1 MQTAAVNHQ
10 QHFKSKRQ
18 FKIWEK
24 QQKEN
29 AAKRLNRALYA
40 NQSPFRYAER
50 IYKSRMISDADARE
64 IVDFSNLS
72 NNTIQVQNNIV
83 QVPLKHDLGTLS
95 NAFGD
100 MPHRS
105 NYALVMRNVPG
116 LIVIPNAFSP
126 NAQRQLVKHC
136 LRDYAKP
143 PHTSN
148 LDGHYHVPKD
158 GIWPLYE
165 QEKKGLVVPGD
176 ANYYIPSKTVPQDQD
191 NMYPATIED
200 ADDDALSVASSMYS
214 DISGKSA
221 RAASSPTQMLKK
233 QRWVTLGYQY
243 HWGTKK
249 YNLEDPI
256 PIPSDI
262 SDLMK
267 AVVKATED
275 IGCQDAEIPWKNQY
289 RGADFKPEAGII
301 NFYQLQSTL
310 MGHVDQSE
318 INMEAPLI
326 SMSLGHSCI
335 YLIGGNTRDTKPIP
349 LKLNSGD
356 MLVMTAIARRAYHGV
371 PRILE
376 NTLPDYMLPESVDDE
391 DWKIFGDYMKTTRIN
406 LNIRQVFP
414 K

>member
-1 MQTAAVNHQ
+1 MY
-10 QHFKSKRQ
+10 
-18 FKIWEK
+18 
-24 QQKEN
+24 
-29 AAKRLNRALYA
+29 RL
-40 NQSPFRYAER
+40 
-50 IYKSRMISDADARE
+50 
-64 IVDFSNLS
+64 
-72 NNTIQVQNNIV
+72 T
-83 QVPLKHDLGTLS
+83 G
-95 NAFGD
+95 G
-100 MPHRS
+100 
-105 NYALVMRNVPG
+105 NVSSHLLLLCSLG

-126 NAQRQLVKHC
+126 HAQRQLVKHC
-136 LRDYAKP
+136 LKDYAKP

-165 QEKKGLVVPGD
+165 QEAKGQLVQGD
-176 ANYYIPSKTVPQDQD
+176 ANYYIPVKTVQQDEND
-191 NMYPATIED
+191 MYPTAIED
-200 ADDDALSVASSMYS
+200 TSDDTLSVASSMYS
-214 DISGKSA
+214 DISGKST
-221 RAASSPTQMLKK
+221 RVASSPTQMLKK

-249 YNLEDPI
+249 YNLDDPI
-256 PIPSDI
+256 PIPHAI

-267 AVVKATED
+267 AVATATED
-275 IGCQDAEIPWKNQY
+275 IGCQEAEVPWKNQY
-289 RGADFKPEAGII
+289 KGADFKPEAGII

-326 SMSLGHSCI
+326 SMSLGHACI

-356 MLVMTAIARRAYHGV
+356 MIVMTAIARRAYHGMYLGVSCMNYRSDELTLTLGV

-376 NTLPDYMLPESVDDE
+376 NTLPDYMLPENVDDE
-391 DWKIFGDYMKTTRIN
+391 DWKMYGEYMKTTRIN

>member
-1 MQTAAVNHQ
+1 MYILTGGNVSSH
-10 QHFKSKRQ
+10 
-18 FKIWEK
+18 
-24 QQKEN
+24 
-29 AAKRLNRALYA
+29 LL
-40 NQSPFRYAER
+40 
-50 IYKSRMISDADARE
+50 
-64 IVDFSNLS
+64 LLC
-72 NNTIQVQNNIV
+72 
-83 QVPLKHDLGTLS
+83 PL
-95 NAFGD
+95 
-100 MPHRS
+100 
-105 NYALVMRNVPG
+105 G

-126 NAQRQLVKHC
+126 HAQRQLVKHC
-136 LRDYAKP
+136 LKDYAKP

-165 QEKKGLVVPGD
+165 QEAKGQLVQGD
-176 ANYYIPSKTVPQDQD
+176 ANYYIPVKTVQQDEND
-191 NMYPATIED
+191 MYPTAIED
-200 ADDDALSVASSMYS
+200 TNDDSHSVASSMYS
-214 DISGKSA
+214 DISGKST
-221 RAASSPTQMLKK
+221 RVASSPTQMLKK

-249 YNLEDPI
+249 YNLDDPI
-256 PIPSDI
+256 PIPHAI

-267 AVVKATED
+267 AVATATED
-275 IGCQDAEIPWKNQY
+275 IGCQDAEIPWKNRY
-289 RGADFKPEAGII
+289 KGADFKPEAGII

-326 SMSLGHSCI
+326 SMSLGHACI

-356 MLVMTAIARRAYHGV
+356 MIVMTAIARRAYHGV

-376 NTLPDYMLPESVDDE
+376 NTLPDYMLPENVDDE
-391 DWKIFGDYMKTTRIN
+391 DWKIYGDYMKTTRIN

>member
-1 MQTAAVNHQ
+1 MQTANVNHQ
-10 QHFKSKRQ
+10 HQFKSKRQ

-50 IYKSRMISDADARE
+50 VYKSRVISDSDLRE
-64 IVDFSNLS
+64 IVDFSNLA
-72 NNTIQVQNNIV
+72 NNTIQVQDNIV

-95 NAFGD
+95 NVFGHV
-100 MPHRS
+100 PHRS
-105 NYALVMRNVPG
+105 KYALIMKNVPG

-126 NAQRQLVKHC
+126 HAQRQLVKHC
-136 LRDYAKP
+136 LKDYAKP

-158 GIWPLYE
+158 GIWLLYE
-165 QEKKGLVVPGD
+165 QEAKGQLVQGD
-176 ANYYIPSKTVPQDQD
+176 ANYYIPVKTVQQDEND
-191 NMYPATIED
+191 MYPTAIED
-200 ADDDALSVASSMYS
+200 TSDDTLSVASSMYS
-214 DISGKSA
+214 DISGKST
-221 RAASSPTQMLKK
+221 RVASSPTQMLKK

-249 YNLEDPI
+249 YNLDDPI
-256 PIPSDI
+256 PIPHAI

-267 AVVKATED
+267 AVATATED
-275 IGCQDAEIPWKNQY
+275 IGCQEAEVPWKNQY
-289 RGADFKPEAGII
+289 KGADFKPEAGII

-326 SMSLGHSCI
+326 SMSLGHACI

-356 MLVMTAIARRAYHGV
+356 MIVMTAIARRAYHGV

-376 NTLPDYMLPESVDDE
+376 NTLPDYMLPENADDE
-391 DWKIFGDYMKTTRIN
+391 DWKMYGEYMKTTRIN

>member
-1 MQTAAVNHQ
+1 MQTANVNHQ
-10 QHFKSKRQ
+10 HQFKSKRQ

-50 IYKSRMISDADARE
+50 VYKSRVISDSDLRE
-64 IVDFSNLS
+64 IVDFSNLA
-72 NNTIQVQNNIV
+72 NNTIQVQDNIV
-83 QVPLKHDLGTLS
+83 QAPLKHDLGTLS
-95 NAFGD
+95 NVFGHV
-100 MPHRS
+100 PHRS
-105 NYALVMRNVPG
+105 KYALIMKNVPG

-126 NAQRQLVKHC
+126 HAQRQLVKHC
-136 LRDYAKP
+136 LKDYAKP

-165 QEKKGLVVPGD
+165 QEAKGQLVQGD
-176 ANYYIPSKTVPQDQD
+176 ANYYIPVKTVQQDEND
-191 NMYPATIED
+191 MYPTAIED
-200 ADDDALSVASSMYS
+200 TSDDTLSVASSMYS
-214 DISGKSA
+214 DISGKST
-221 RAASSPTQMLKK
+221 RVASSPTQMLKK

-249 YNLEDPI
+249 YNLDDPI
-256 PIPSDI
+256 PIPHAI

-267 AVVKATED
+267 AVATATED
-275 IGCQDAEIPWKNQY
+275 IGCQEAEVPWKNQY
-289 RGADFKPEAGII
+289 KGADFKPEAGII

-326 SMSLGHSCI
+326 SMSLGHACI

-356 MLVMTAIARRAYHGV
+356 MIVMTAIARRAYHGV

-376 NTLPDYMLPESVDDE
+376 NTLPDYMLPENVDDE
-391 DWKIFGDYMKTTRIN
+391 DWKMYGEYMKTTRIN